1 MEKENKEQRLAGLKR
16 LGRSL
21 IGAGLPAL
29 GTAVAG
35 PIGGQ
40 VIGGILHGLGLKD
53 GSSISDVEKALE
65 TDPEAAV
72 KLKELES
79 QVALAELD
87 LIGVEQQELTKRLE
101 SDNSSESW
109 LTRNIRPMTLMV
121 LTGGY
126 LVYIYSV
133 MFILDGPEL
142 ETATTF
148 GLQLSMLL
156 GSVTSF
162 YFGSRG
168 FEKITRIRKE
178 EK

>member
-40 VIGGILHGLGLKD
+40 VVGGILRGLGLKD
-53 GSSISDVEKALE
+53 GSSISDVERALD
-65 TDPEAAV
+65 TDPDAAV
-72 KLKELES
+72 KLKQLEVE
-79 QVALAELD
+79 VAMAQLD
-87 LIGVEQQELTKRLE
+87 LAGIEEKELTNRLE
-101 SDNSSESW
+101 SDNNSDSW
-109 LTRNIRPMTLMV
+109 LAKNIRPVTLGI
-121 LTGGY
+121 LTIGY

-168 FEKITRIRKE
+168 FEKISKIK
-178 EK
+178 KNDK